1 MTALFKKLFAQKF
14 GRPAVPIPAVVVD
27 RASVARE
34 RRTTGKLVEDLVE
47 CAVEMREAEGSHAA
61 RSFLRYAGV
70 APAVIQRVLSTPG
83 QRRRANGRRSTSVLP

>member
-1 MTALFKKLFAQKF
+1 MTTLFKKLFAQKF
-14 GRPAVPIPAVVVD
+14 GRSPVAIPAVVD

-34 RRTTGKLVEDLVE
+34 RRASGNLVDDLVE

-70 APAVIQRVLSTPG
+70 SPAVIQRVLSTPS
-83 QRRRANGRRSTSVLP
+83 QRRQADSRR